1 MDHSLLSA
9 LWLDL
14 RTDLASA
21 GLRWQLAVLLFS
33 MLCGWW
39 LAHGMRRTLALRAT
53 TQDITSHHKLAEEM
67 LGRIL
72 WPLLTLVP
80 IILCALVL
88 RHWYSVDLLRLAAF
102 LFGSFALVRIGFYLM
117 HRTFARGGRVGAMVL
132 LFERAFAALVW
143 GIMVLHVTGQLP
155 ELVRMLE
162 SVTLPLGRN
171 GVTLLTALQAV
182 VSVSVTMLL
191 ALWLSALLE
200 ERLMK
205 LGSMH
210 SSMRAV
216 LSRMSRGLL
225 ILLALL
231 FSLSMVGID
240 LTVLSVFGGALGVG
254 LGLGLQRLAS
264 SYVSGFV
271 ILLERSLAI
280 GDSVV
285 IDKFSGKVAQINTR
299 YTVLRGG
306 DGTDTVLPNDMLVS
320 AAVQSLTLTD
330 TVVQAT
336 TRITVDY
343 RTDIDLALRLLEQA
357 AASVERVRKGPD
369 RLPGATLMAF
379 NADGIELQLG
389 FFVNSPDH
397 KSSALS
403 EVNRTIWRLFGKYGI
418 QVPASRREIRLTD
431 EQYDQ
436 LQQRMMAKKTF
447 ANKDLQR

>member
-1 MDHSLLSA
+1 MDNSLLSS

-14 RTDLASA
+14 TTDLAHP
-21 GLRWQLAVLLFS
+21 GLQWQLGVLLAS
-33 MLCGWW
+33 MAFGWW
-39 LAHGMRRTLALRAT
+39 LARSIRQTMAARDTGDGSAHR
-53 TQDITSHHKLAEEM
+53 KLAADT

-72 WPLLTLVP
+72 WPLLTLLP
-80 IILCALVL
+80 LVL
-88 RHWYSVDLLRLAAF
+88 GALILRYWYSVDLLRLAAF
-102 LFGSFALVRIGFYLM
+102 LFGSFALVRMGFYLM
-117 HRTFARGGRVGAMVL
+117 HRTFARGGRVGGMVV
-132 LFERAFAALVW
+132 LFERGFAALVW
-143 GIMVLHVTGQLP
+143 GVMALHVTGLLP
-155 ELVRMLE
+155 ELVHMLE

-171 GVTLLTALQAV
+171 GVTLMTILQAV

-231 FSLSMVGID
+231 LSLSMVGID

-280 GDSVV
+280 GDSVT

-320 AAVQSLTLTD
+320 AAVQNVTLTD
-330 TVVQAT
+330 NVVQAT

-343 RTDIDLALRLLEQA
+343 RTDVDLALRLLEQA
-357 AASVERVRKGPD
+357 ATSVERVRKGPD
-369 RLPGATLMAF
+369 RVPGATLVAF

-397 KSSALS
+397 RGGALS
-403 EVNRTIWRLFGKYGI
+403 DVNRAVWRLFAEHGI
-418 QVPASRREIRLTD
+418 QVPAGRREVRLTD
-431 EQYDQ
+431 EQYNQ
-436 LQQRMMAKKTF
+436 LQQGLIEKKTLP
-447 ANKDLQR
+447 NKDLQR

>member
-53 TQDITSHHKLAEEM
+53 TQDIASHHKLAEEM

-117 HRTFARGGRVGAMVL
+117 HRTFARGGRVGAVVL

-171 GVTLLTALQAV
+171 GVTLMTILQAV

-205 LGSMH
+205 LGNMH

-271 ILLERSLAI
+271 ILLERSLTI
-280 GDSVV
+280 GDSVT
-285 IDKFSGKVAQINTR
+285 IDKFSRKVAQINTR

-306 DGTDTVLPNDMLVS
+306 DGTD
-320 AAVQSLTLTD
+320 A
-330 TVVQAT
+330 
-336 TRITVDY
+336 
-343 RTDIDLALRLLEQA
+343 
-357 AASVERVRKGPD
+357 
-369 RLPGATLMAF
+369 
-379 NADGIELQLG
+379 
-389 FFVNSPDH
+389 
-397 KSSALS
+397 
-403 EVNRTIWRLFGKYGI
+403 
-418 QVPASRREIRLTD
+418 
-431 EQYDQ
+431 
-436 LQQRMMAKKTF
+436 
-447 ANKDLQR
+447 